1 MSMDIREILSTEIA
15 KGIVSTGVEGAY
27 DSISCSTAGDYP
39 SMGVSQWEGLNG
51 GRGDQLLSW
60 LDGGNHYMSRTYS
73 DIKESGEIPALKALL
88 GSEQGQAAQL
98 AILAD
103 DCKEYVDELRLVPTL
118 DDTRCLIYAGIWCPT
133 SLFVVSRFLHRLWS
147 MYNLRSL
154 ETMRTL
160 FRDRYY
166 IAADVGDEYKLGYA
180 NRADNTYDYVAG
192 VDLTTPYGIPA
203 YGQAGNGR

>member
-1 MSMDIREILSTEIA
+1 MDIRDILSNEIA
-15 KGIVSTGVEGAY
+15 KGIVATGVEGAF
-27 DSISCSTAGDYP
+27 DSVSCSTAGDYP

-60 LDGGNHYMSRTYS
+60 IDGGKQYMNRTYS
-73 DIKESGEIPALKALL
+73 DLKEAGEIPALKFLL

-98 AILAD
+98 AILSD
-103 DCKEYVDELRLVPTL
+103 DCKEYVDALQLVPTL

-133 SLFVVSRFLHRLWS
+133 SIYVVTRFLHRLWAV
-147 MYNLRSL
+147 YNLRSL
-154 ETMRTL
+154 EVLCKL
-160 FRDRYY
+160 FKERYY
-166 IAADVGDEYKLGYA
+166 IAADVGDEYKLGYE
-180 NRADNTYDYVAG
+180 NRAVNTYNYVAA